1 MDVPEEAEP
10 NKDVINDLQEEEEQS
25 IEDSAEESEQEEPIE
40 EPVEATEESVEA
52 TEPLEESV
60 EATEESVEESAEES
74 EPEIMDEG
82 AGKKEEEKED
92 EDEDEDDEDEDEDDE
107 DEDLDEDDED
117 EDLDEDSSSYNRQPY
132 KKTKTNN
139 LKLAQMF
146 QENMNKLNLDKSELV
161 ELEQNVKTKND
172 TKYYLNALE
181 LLNMKELNASF
192 DKNYKFLYPH
202 LDDEFFNIKIA
213 YKKEF
218 AENKLQVNIDSD
230 FEKLSNE
237 ICDKDFE
244 LAPYQKF
251 IKNFL
256 STNTPYNGLLLYHG
270 LGTGKTCSAI
280 GVAEETR
287 KYLKYMGYNERIII
301 VASPNVQENFYLQLF
316 DERKLEFKNNNW
328 TINNC
333 AGQSILDEINSTHK
347 KLTREK
353 VVKIMTNI
361 INNYYLFMGY
371 TQFANLIIK
380 KSNPLNPSNPSNP
393 LNPSNPSTTLDNT
406 QKKKIA
412 ERLQKFFDNRLII
425 IDEFHNIRQSKD
437 NTNKLVS
444 NELLKLVKNVN
455 NLKLLFLSAT
465 PMFNDY
471 KEIIFLINILNM
483 NDRRSIV
490 DIKDIFNSDGSFLV
504 NSKGEEVGLQ
514 LFKRKIN
521 GYISYVKGDNPLSFP
536 FRILPNDFAAANS
549 IKTKT
554 YPQFKINGT
563 PLTQSIE
570 LFDIYINEGIS
581 PYQEFVYNIILKN
594 NMSKF
599 DEDKLNNMDSFGY
612 TLLQKPLE
620 ALNIV
625 FPNSKLESYFEE
637 KLAYNEHN
645 ITQLLETLNLEEIN
659 SLFSIKEVIG
669 KAGINNLMSYQE
681 SYAPKSRHNYSYKT
695 SASPNIFDINNIGK
709 YSYKIKS
716 IIDSIIHSN
725 GPIIVY
731 SQFIDAGLIPIALT
745 LESIGFTRY
754 GTNRS
759 LFLTPQSEELDIASY
774 KKKSELGAGSK
785 FHGAKYIIISGNE
798 NLSPDVVG
806 DLKAATDSNNS
817 DGKNVK
823 VILLSAAGSEGIDLK
838 FIRQVH
844 ILEPWFN
851 INRIE
856 QIIGRAI
863 RTCSHKNMP
872 LNERNV
878 QIFMHGTLLHNNN
891 ESVDLLIYRKAEAK
905 AKVIGVI
912 SRILKEHSIDCM
924 LNYEQQKFDE
934 KLLNKK
940 LTLTLSNNASI
951 SYSIG
956 DKSYSPLCDYMAE
969 CSYKCKPELEDYK
982 TKMGLTGDIEE
993 NNSSYNEFFLQ
1004 TNNEAIV
1011 KLIRDLFKEKYF
1023 CTKEYIISYLTSFN
1037 NYSTNHINN
1046 ALDQLVNNENSYIT
1060 DKYNTLGK
1068 LINVENLYIFQP
1080 SQLNNDATIFE
1091 RSNPI
1096 QAKPDGIAFALP
1108 ETFDVF
1114 DDKAKTVYVDK
1125 TEVEKPLKVDDVEP
1139 VKTKVVKTK
1148 INFALFDDDYLSIEL
1163 IDNVKSLI
1171 IELEINYNYITNI
1184 QANQSTDDNKY
1195 IHYGSIIKLLAE
1207 ESVLDS
1213 NSIQTLAIAILLDD
1227 LNIEKTTLLV
1237 NYLLNNGYDLK
1248 GLSKFE
1254 SELARYYEEH
1264 FIMSS
1269 DGKLR
1274 ALIVPQKSEFKNYTL
1289 YIITKSKVPHI
1300 SGSNMLLT
1308 LGQSEDYDDFAETIT
1323 MKKVASLDL
1332 AQSLGFLALAE
1343 KNKQEYITYFKIK
1356 SGTNKGARCSQAG
1369 KAHSEK
1375 IFVAIGVSN
1384 NIIEKLKKYNQIAFC
1399 NALEIYFRYYDLI
1412 KKDDKRWFF
1421 NLVQSLINNFS

>member
-1 MDVPEEAEP
+1 
-10 NKDVINDLQEEEEQS
+10 
-25 IEDSAEESEQEEPIE
+25 
-40 EPVEATEESVEA
+40 
-52 TEPLEESV
+52 
-60 EATEESVEESAEES
+60 
-74 EPEIMDEG
+74 
-82 AGKKEEEKED
+82 
-92 EDEDEDDEDEDEDDE
+92 
-107 DEDLDEDDED
+107 
-117 EDLDEDSSSYNRQPY
+117 
-132 KKTKTNN
+132 
-139 LKLAQMF
+139 MF
-146 QENMNKLNLDKSELV
+146 KENMNKLSLTKSELV

-172 TKYYLNALE
+172 TKYFLNAIE
-181 LLNMKELNASF
+181 LLNMTELNASF

-213 YKKEF
+213 NKKEF
-218 AENKLQVNIDSD
+218 AENKLQVNLDSD

-316 DERKLEFKNNNW
+316 DERKLEYKNNNW

-333 AGQSILDEINSTHK
+333 AGQSILNEINSTHK
-347 KLTREK
+347 NLTREK

-380 KSNPLNPSNPSNP
+380 KSNLLNP
-393 LNPSNPSTTLDNT
+393 LNPLNPVNPVNPTDNI
-406 QKKKIA
+406 QKKKMA

-490 DIKDIFNSDGSFLV
+490 DIKDVFNSDGSFLV
-504 NSKGEEVGLQ
+504 NSKGEEVGLE

-536 FRILPNDFAAANS
+536 FRILPNDFSPSNS
-549 IKTKT
+549 IKSKT
-554 YPQFKINGT
+554 YPQFKVNAS
-563 PLTQSIE
+563 PLTQAIE

-581 PYQEFVYNIILKN
+581 PYQEFVYNIVLKN

-625 FPNSKLESYFEE
+625 FPNSKLELYFEE
-637 KLAYNEHN
+637 KMAYNEHN
-645 ITQLLETLNLEEIN
+645 LTQLLETINLEEIN
-659 SLFSIKEVIG
+659 SLFPIKEVIG
-669 KAGINNLMSYQE
+669 KAGINNLMSFQE
-681 SYAPKSRHNYSYKT
+681 SYAPKSRHNYVYRN
-695 SASPNIFDINNIGK
+695 SASPNMFSIDNIGK

-716 IIDSIIHSN
+716 IMDSIINST

-731 SQFIDAGLIPIALT
+731 SQFIDAGLVPIALA
-745 LESIGFTRY
+745 LESLGFTRY

-759 LFLTPQSEELDIASY
+759 LFLTPQSEELDITSY
-774 KKKSELGAGSK
+774 KKKSELQQGSK

-872 LNERNV
+872 LSERNV
-878 QIFMHGTLLHNNN
+878 QIFMHGTLLHNNT

-905 AKVIGVI
+905 AKVIGNI
-912 SRILKEHSIDCM
+912 SRILKIHSIDCM

-940 LTLTLSNNASI
+940 LTLTLSNNSSI
-951 SYSIG
+951 IYSVG

-982 TKMGLTGDIEE
+982 TKMGLTGDLEE

-1004 TNNEAIV
+1004 TNNEAII

-1023 CTKEYIISYLTSFN
+1023 CTKDYIISYLTSFN
-1037 NYSTNHINN
+1037 NYSKNHINN
-1046 ALDQLVNNENSYIT
+1046 ALDQLVNNENIYIT

-1068 LINVENLYIFQP
+1068 LINIENFYIFQP
-1080 SQLNNDATIFE
+1080 SLLNNDATIFE

-1096 QAKPDGIAFALP
+1096 QTKPDGIAFALP

-1114 DDKAKTVYVDK
+1114 DDKTKPVYVSKAEDTKADIKADIKAELDHDLKPDLKADLKADTKADLKADK
-1125 TEVEKPLKVDDVEP
+1125 KADLKAD
-1139 VKTKVVKTK
+1139 KKASQTKM
-1148 INFALFDDDYLSIEL
+1148 NFAKFEEDYLSVEL

-1184 QANQSTDDNKY
+1184 QTNQSIDDNKY
-1195 IHYGSIIKLLAE
+1195 IHYGSVIKLLADD
-1207 ESVLDS
+1207 SILDS
-1213 NSIQTLAIAILLDD
+1213 NTIQKLAIAILLDD
-1227 LNIEKTTLLV
+1227 LNIEKTSLLV

-1248 GLSKFE
+1248 GLSNFE
-1254 SELARYYEEH
+1254 KTLALYYDEH
-1264 FIMSS
+1264 FITSI

-1300 SGSNMLLT
+1300 SGSNILLT
-1308 LGQSEDYDDFAETIT
+1308 LGQSEDYDDFAKTIAE
-1323 MKKVASLDL
+1323 KKVANVSL
-1332 AQSLGFLALAE
+1332 AQSLGFLVLSE
-1343 KNKQEYITYFKIK
+1343 KNKQDYITYFKIRT
-1356 SGTNKGARCSQAG
+1356 GTNKGARCSQAG

-1375 IFVAIGVSN
+1375 IFVSIGVSN
-1384 NIIEKLKKYNQIAFC
+1384 SIIEKLKKYNQIAFC

-1421 NLVQSLINNFS
+1421 NLTQSLINGFS

>member
-1 MDVPEEAEP
+1 
-10 NKDVINDLQEEEEQS
+10 
-25 IEDSAEESEQEEPIE
+25 
-40 EPVEATEESVEA
+40 
-52 TEPLEESV
+52 
-60 EATEESVEESAEES
+60 
-74 EPEIMDEG
+74 
-82 AGKKEEEKED
+82 
-92 EDEDEDDEDEDEDDE
+92 
-107 DEDLDEDDED
+107 
-117 EDLDEDSSSYNRQPY
+117 
-132 KKTKTNN
+132 
-139 LKLAQMF
+139 MF
-146 QENMNKLNLDKSELV
+146 KENMNKLSLTKRELV

-172 TKYYLNALE
+172 AKYFLNAIE
-181 LLNMKELNASF
+181 LLNMNELNASF

-213 YKKEF
+213 NKKEF
-218 AENKLQVNIDSD
+218 AENKLQVNLDAD

-316 DERKLEFKNNNW
+316 DERKLEYKNNNW

-333 AGQSILDEINSTHK
+333 AGQSILNEINSTHK
-347 KLTREK
+347 NLTREK

-380 KSNPLNPSNPSNP
+380 KSNPLNPLNP
-393 LNPSNPSTTLDNT
+393 LNPTDNI
-406 QKKKIA
+406 QKKKMA

-490 DIKDIFNSDGSFLV
+490 DIKDVFNSDGSFLV
-504 NSKGEEVGLQ
+504 NSKGEEVGLE

-536 FRILPNDFAAANS
+536 FRILPNDFSPSNS
-549 IKTKT
+549 IKSKT
-554 YPQFKINGT
+554 YPQFKVNAS
-563 PLTQSIE
+563 PLTQAIE

-581 PYQEFVYNIILKN
+581 PYQEFVYNIVLKN

-625 FPNSKLESYFEE
+625 FPNSKLELYFEE
-637 KLAYNEHN
+637 KMAYNEQN
-645 ITQLLETLNLEEIN
+645 LTQLLETINLEEIN
-659 SLFSIKEVIG
+659 SLFPIKEVIG
-669 KAGINNLMSYQE
+669 KAGINNLMSFQE
-681 SYAPKSRHNYSYKT
+681 SYAPKSRHNYVYRN
-695 SASPNIFDINNIGK
+695 SASPNMFSIDNIGK

-716 IIDSIIHSN
+716 IIDSIINST

-731 SQFIDAGLIPIALT
+731 SQFIDAGLVPIALA
-745 LESIGFTRY
+745 LESLGFTRY

-759 LFLTPQSEELDIASY
+759 LFLTPQSEELDITSY
-774 KKKSELGAGSK
+774 KKKSELQQGSK

-872 LNERNV
+872 LSERNV
-878 QIFMHGTLLHNNN
+878 QIFMHGTLLHNNT

-905 AKVIGVI
+905 AKVIGNI
-912 SRILKEHSIDCM
+912 SRILKIHSIDCM

-940 LTLTLSNNASI
+940 LTLTLSNNSSI
-951 SYSIG
+951 IYSVG

-982 TKMGLTGDIEE
+982 TKMGLTGDLEE

-1004 TNNEAIV
+1004 TNNEAII

-1023 CTKEYIISYLTSFN
+1023 CTKDYIISYLTSFN
-1037 NYSTNHINN
+1037 NYSKNHINN
-1046 ALDQLVNNENSYIT
+1046 ALDQLVNNENIYIT

-1068 LINVENLYIFQP
+1068 LINIENFYIFQP
-1080 SQLNNDATIFE
+1080 SLLNNDATIFE

-1096 QAKPDGIAFALP
+1096 QTKPDGIAFALP

-1114 DDKAKTVYVDK
+1114 DDKTKPVYVSKAEDTKADLNPELDHELKAELDHESKADFKADLKADTKADK
-1125 TEVEKPLKVDDVEP
+1125 KADKKADLKAD
-1139 VKTKVVKTK
+1139 KKASQTKM
-1148 INFALFDDDYLSIEL
+1148 NFAKFEEDYLSVEL

-1184 QANQSTDDNKY
+1184 QTNQSIDDNKY
-1195 IHYGSIIKLLAE
+1195 IHYGSVIKLLADD
-1207 ESVLDS
+1207 SILDS
-1213 NSIQTLAIAILLDD
+1213 NTIQKLAIAILLDD
-1227 LNIEKTTLLV
+1227 LNIEKTSLLV

-1248 GLSKFE
+1248 GLSDFE
-1254 SELARYYEEH
+1254 KTLALYYDEH
-1264 FIMSS
+1264 FITSI

-1300 SGSNMLLT
+1300 SGSNILLT
-1308 LGQSEDYDDFAETIT
+1308 LGQSEDYDDFAKTIAK
-1323 MKKVASLDL
+1323 KKVANVSL
-1332 AQSLGFLALAE
+1332 AQSLGFLVLSE
-1343 KNKQEYITYFKIK
+1343 KNKQDYITYFKIK
-1356 SGTNKGARCSQAG
+1356 TGTNKGARCSQAG

-1375 IFVAIGVSN
+1375 IFVSIGVSN
-1384 NIIEKLKKYNQIAFC
+1384 SIIEKLKKYNQIAFC

-1421 NLVQSLINNFS
+1421 NLAQSLINGFS